1 MAKKVQ
7 RARDAEEGY
16 IEMEDKSG
24 KENKEEG
31 LHDKIGN
38 QQSLLRIF
46 LDRKIVKKEEEEH
59 RFLRVVKGRKIRI

>member
-16 IEMEDKSG
+16 IEMEDQSG

-31 LHDKIGN
+31 IHGKIGN

-46 LDRKIVKKEEEEH
+46 QREKL
-59 RFLRVVKGRKIRI
+59 